1 MQATEP
7 LGHFE
12 HFIFTICRYNPFVIR
27 RTLLGLLFLG
37 SMSWGQSVNWSKI
50 ESSPDY
56 QIAQEHLAD
65 ALPNLA
71 IPILEKLLKTEG
83 LDPTAK
89 ASLLSKLGE
98 TQLRAQK
105 HEAALF
111 TLADPLLLSLIHI
124 SEPTSPY

>member
-1 MQATEP
+1 M
-7 LGHFE
+7 
-12 HFIFTICRYNPFVIR
+12 IR

-56 QIAQEHLAD
+56 QIAREHLAD

-111 TLADPLLLSLIHI
+111 TLADPLLDEFSAAHI
-124 SEPTSPY
+124 WRGYTL